1 VVFKSNLAR
10 CSVGRDYS
18 GTQYGLVKPQG
29 TERSDP
35 VGSMVQGPGTVHCYI
50 ININSGGRLG
60 KRVNYLQDVANGGW
74 SAVEEIVEVAERS
87 PVATRYFIEMGKVC

>member
-1 VVFKSNLAR
+1 VVLKSNLAR

-29 TERSDP
+29 TELSDP
-35 VGSMVQGPGTVHCYI
+35 VSSMVQGPGTVHCHI
-50 ININSGGRLG
+50 INMNSGGRLG

-74 SAVEEIVEVAERS
+74 SAVEEIVGAAWV
-87 PVATRYFIEMGKVC
+87 I

>member
-1 VVFKSNLAR
+1 MVFKSNLATH
-10 CSVGRDYS
+10 SAGRDYS
-18 GTQYGLVKPQG
+18 GTQYGLVKPQW

-35 VGSMVQGPGTVHCYI
+35 VSSMIQGQGTVHCHI

-74 SAVEEIVEVAERS
+74 SAVEEIVGAAWV
-87 PVATRYFIEMGKVC
+87 I